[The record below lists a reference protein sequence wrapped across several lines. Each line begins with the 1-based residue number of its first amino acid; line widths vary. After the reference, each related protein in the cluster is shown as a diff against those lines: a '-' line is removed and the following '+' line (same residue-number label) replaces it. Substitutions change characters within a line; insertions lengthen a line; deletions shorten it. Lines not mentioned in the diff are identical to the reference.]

1 MRTLTLG
8 AVLAARERGGSKRLI
23 GIAAGVAVGVA
34 LLLLVV
40 AAYQALGD
48 RSARSTWPLDSA
60 FTSGQVTELEFGDD
74 AVWVAPSGILGAPG
88 DYYDGEAITRVSIA
102 ATPGSTVAIPG
113 VERAPQPGE
122 YFASPALVKLIES
135 APADELGDRFGTR
148 IGVVG
153 DDALLGPETLLA
165 IVGAD
170 VEAVEP
176 MLGASLH
183 GELSGMRFPTP
194 AYSMIAIVG
203 GIAVLFPVVVLISIV
218 TKLGQ
223 AARTERFS
231 TIRLIGASPRLVAA
245 LAGLEA
251 VVPALIGAIVGVGLF
266 FALRPLAALVE
277 IEGSRFFVSDLA
289 VPVWGTILAAL
300 GTAFL
305 AGLVAFITALRTG
318 LGPLGGSRDQ
328 QERAPRWWS
337 LLPLALGAVV
347 IAVPAVVAALRIDA
361 RVPDLAILVGFVL
374 ITVGLVLA
382 GPWLAAVVSRS
393 GATRARGAA
402 ELLAMRRIVRHPR
415 ATFRSV
421 SGLVLALFVVTV
433 FAVATTTES
442 VDEFAD
448 VPPTELVT
456 ADALVA
462 HLGFEADGADGAD
475 PAEQEAAIARVAAT
489 PGVERVVRVGWYEGE
504 NSAPDG
510 GAPDGA
516 AAEGGAAVDEGAGGS
531 APSAPAGVDG
541 QSLYGGFVV
550 SGDDARALGLDS
562 GTAEWLWIE
571 QPYFSPFALGRDVDT
586 AAITDAAAAAATPT
600 LVATLTDGSPG
611 ALERARTA
619 LTTSGL
625 TLSMLPATRAE
636 STDASSTRF
645 ARQYV
650 SLAWIGILIA
660 TLIAVI
666 SLSVSTIAGMIDR
679 RRQLGLLR
687 LSGMP
692 AATLRRMIVFETAL
706 PLATV
711 FLVTIGAGFL
721 AAWAVVVALSGGDR
735 VVTLPDASYLGLLGV
750 CFGLAAVAILFV
762 LRSVRSELPLA
773 ATRFE

>member
-1 MRTLTLG
+1 MRALTLG
-8 AVLAARERGGSKRLI
+8 WVLAARERGGSKRLV

-34 LLLLVV
+34 LLLLVI

-60 FTSGQVTELEFGDD
+60 FKSGQVAELEFGDD
-74 AVWVAPSGILGAPG
+74 AVWVAPSGMLGAPG
-88 DYYDGEAITRVSIA
+88 DYYNGDAITRVSIA
-102 ATPGSTVAIPG
+102 ATPDSTVQVPG

-122 YFASPALVKLIES
+122 YYASPALAKLIDE

-170 VEAVEP
+170 AKSVES
-176 MLGASLH
+176 MLGASLQ
-183 GELSGMRFPTP
+183 GELSGVRFPTP
-194 AYSMIAIVG
+194 AYNMIAIVG

-231 TIRLIGASPRLVAA
+231 TIRLIGASPRLVAV

-251 VVPALIGAIVGVGLF
+251 VIPALVGALAGVGLF

-289 VPVWGTILAAL
+289 VPLWGAIAAAL
-300 GTAFL
+300 GTALL
-305 AGLVAFITALRTG
+305 AGLVAFVTALRTG

-328 QERAPRWWS
+328 QERAPQWWS

-361 RVPDLAILVGFVL
+361 RVPELAILVGFVL

-402 ELLAMRRIVRHPR
+402 GLLAMRRIVRHPR

-433 FAVATTTES
+433 FAVATTTETE
-442 VDEFAD
+442 DEFAD
-448 VPPTELVT
+448 VPATELVT

-462 HLGFEADGADGAD
+462 NLGFEADA
-475 PAEQEAAIARVAAT
+475 AEQEAAIARVSAT
-489 PGVERVVRVGWYEGE
+489 PGIERVVQVSWYEGE
-504 NSAPDG
+504 NAGPDG
-510 GAPDGA
+510 DETVG
-516 AAEGGAAVDEGAGGS
+516 EGTGGS
-531 APSAPAGVDG
+531 VPSTPAGADG
-541 QSLYGGFVV
+541 QSLDGGFVV
-550 SGDDARALGLDS
+550 SGDDARALGLDP
-562 GTAEWLWIE
+562 GAAEWLWIE
-571 QPYFSPFALGRDVDT
+571 QPYFSAFELGRDVDT
-586 AAITDAAAAAATPT
+586 AAITEEAAIAARPT
-600 LVATLTDGSPG
+600 LVATLSDGAPG
-611 ALERARTA
+611 SLERARTA

-636 STDASSTRF
+636 STGASSTKF

-660 TLIAVI
+660 TLISVV

-692 AATLRRMIVFETAL
+692 AATLRRMIVVETAL

-735 VVTLPDASYLGLLGV
+735 IVTLPDTGYLGLLGV